1 MNRAEAGGPAAARRR
16 GLPSGE
22 AGTGTLRWWRMLG
35 EGGRAHC
42 RRRFSE
48 AQEVANNGPVIEL
61 ISSGEATGMGVGMR
75 AVAGRDDAG
84 GKKRDDSEMFEDNS
98 TVETTSTD

>member
-1 MNRAEAGGPAAARRR
+1 
-16 GLPSGE
+16 
-22 AGTGTLRWWRMLG
+22 
-35 EGGRAHC
+35 
-42 RRRFSE
+42 
-48 AQEVANNGPVIEL
+48 VANNGPVIEL